1 MTEKTGTT
9 GARAMLEA
17 AGDRGEL
24 LVEIDAPRH
33 PGAVALY
40 RLWQELKPA
49 EDGLPRRDDL
59 SFERLTE
66 LGIVS
71 NCFVIEPLDGG
82 RDWRYRLLGTAIT
95 WLFGGDATN
104 IPFSKHFLPEEAELC
119 IRLSNRVAQSRMPVF
134 LFGRFQPGDFSGT
147 LETMSL
153 PVLARDGNT
162 VWLVGASFPVESG
175 P

>member
-1 MTEKTGTT
+1 MTGKSGTSSGRT
-9 GARAMLEA
+9 MLDPAE
-17 AGDRGEL
+17 GDL
-24 LVEIDAPRH
+24 LVEIGGPRH

-40 RLWQELKPA
+40 RLWLDVKPA
-49 EDGLPRRDDL
+49 GDALPQRDDIT
-59 SFERLTE
+59 FERLTE

-71 NCFVIEPLDGG
+71 NCFVIEPLEDG

-104 IPFSKHFLPEEAELC
+104 IPFSQHFTPEEAELC
-119 IRLSNRVAQSRMPVF
+119 IRLSNRVAQSRQPVF

-153 PVLARDGNT
+153 PVLGRDGKT
-162 VWLVGASFPVESG
+162 VWLIGASFPVETKG
-175 P
+175 

>member
-1 MTEKTGTT
+1 MSDEAGKTG
-9 GARAMLEA
+9 GRVLLEA
-17 AGDRGEL
+17 SGSDGEL

-40 RLWQELKPA
+40 RLWQEMTPA
-49 EDGLPRRDDL
+49 DGLPNRSDF
-59 SFERLTE
+59 SFERLAE

-71 NCFVIEPLDGG
+71 NCFVIEPLEDG

-104 IPFSKHFLPEEAELC
+104 IPFSQHFRPEEAELC
-119 IRLSNRVAQSRMPVF
+119 IRLSNRVAQSRKPIF

-153 PVLARDGNT
+153 PVFGRDGNT
-162 VWLVGASFPVESG
+162 VWLIGASFPVETKG
-175 P
+175 